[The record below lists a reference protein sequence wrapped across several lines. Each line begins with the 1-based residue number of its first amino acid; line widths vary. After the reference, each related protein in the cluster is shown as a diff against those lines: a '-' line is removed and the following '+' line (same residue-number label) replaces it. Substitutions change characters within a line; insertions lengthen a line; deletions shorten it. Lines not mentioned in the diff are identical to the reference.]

1 MFFGEKGDLNSEP
14 SGLPY
19 HITGTLK
26 GLPPSPGSMFLD
38 KKGRAGYE
46 GDWGLSF
53 TSTLDDM
60 KWKLCFKPPVS
71 F

>member
-26 GLPPSPGSMFLD
+26 VLPPSTSSIFLD
-38 KKGRAGYE
+38 QKGRAGYE
-46 GDWGLSF
+46 GD
-53 TSTLDDM
+53 
-60 KWKLCFKPPVS
+60 
-71 F
+71 